1 MLSWTCSVLRRL
13 LIVMLLGLI
22 AISVSA
28 QPQSAPITTV
38 DALLTQLSGLQGIR
52 AKYVEEKKIAM
63 LKRPLRSE
71 GTVLFA
77 APGLLLRRVE
87 QPEKSAMLLD
97 GEVLKV
103 SDASGVRTIELGESP
118 IVRHF
123 VLTFV
128 YVLRGDRSALEKLY
142 TLSFKALEGQGEGQ
156 GQAWQLEL
164 VPKQADLKRFVARAQ
179 LQGHGVIV
187 DRMTLLEETGDST
200 VMQFSEV
207 DPRVRFEPADRAR
220 LFRLK
225 E

>member
-1 MLSWTCSVLRRL
+1 MTPRSCLAAHATLFVVIITLSAS
-13 LIVMLLGLI
+13 
-22 AISVSA
+22 SA
-28 QPQSAPITTV
+28 AQSAPITTV

-142 TLSFKALEGQGEGQ
+142 TLSFKALEGD
-156 GQAWQLEL
+156 AWQLEL

-200 VMQFSEV
+200 VMEFSEV
-207 DPRVRFEPADRAR
+207 DPRVRLPPADRAR

-225 E
+225 D